1 MLYFVLAAVVVITV
15 VFLAIRDRDVETR
28 ASILRG
34 TGFGLMALS
43 TLLFGTFVVADTVH
57 DPGGW
62 EAVGMIAAWAV
73 PMAGLA
79 ALSWFWPDGAV
90 WVICALVVAMVGVAT
105 WFAVDVDGWTAFEDR
120 NGPVR
125 DIALF
130 VVAAGAAVLGLRRTA
145 SAGVLLLILGVVPTA
160 IASVGSLEEIG
171 PAIVFSTPVIAG
183 ILYLLSAN
191 LSARAVGAGLPQGRP
206 RPA

>member
-1 MLYFVLAAVVVITV
+1 MLHFVLAAVIVIAV

-28 ASILRG
+28 ASILKG

-43 TLLFGTFVVADTVH
+43 TLLFGGFVVADAVH

-73 PMAGLA
+73 PMAVLA
-79 ALSWFWPDGAV
+79 ALSWIWPDRAV
-90 WVICALVVAMVGVAT
+90 WVMGALVVAMIGLAI
-105 WFAVDVDGWTAFEDR
+105 WFAVDVDGWAAFEDR

-145 SAGVLLLILGVVPTA
+145 SAGVLLLVLGVVPTA
-160 IASVGSLEEIG
+160 IASLGSLEEIG

-191 LSARAVGAGLPQGRP
+191 LSERGAGARLPQRRP